1 MADRTATLVVDPDH
15 TGHHFQSVSFVVE
28 EAARSG
34 PVVLLTSRG
43 AAETEEF
50 VAHLGEQSRAGEL
63 EVVEVLEGVLPPTRS
78 VALAVAELC
87 RARSDVGHVLVM
99 DGDQPLKRWWL
110 HAPAALRALPRRPR
124 VTFMLTRYP
133 ARLAL
138 TDVTG
143 WRLRVPK
150 ATLALLAMVRGCL
163 HRVVGFSGRDDLGT
177 GVVVRRIG
185 DPNDGTA
192 HASDRARWRAELDLP
207 ADTPLVGVFGFVS
220 ERRNAPMILDA
231 IVAEGLDAVLVVAG
245 ALTPEVRAWVDGLD
259 PQHRGRLLVRD
270 AYLDNPTLDRYIAAM
285 DAIPLLLTNN
295 GPSGIMGKAESA
307 GVPVVTAG
315 SVVRAREARAL
326 GAGVACDL
334 DVGSVGRALRTV
346 LAPGYRVTTRESD
359 LVTPG
364 RYARAMLGISEP
376 SGQSGQSGSSG
387 EPA

>member
-1 MADRTATLVVDPDH
+1 MADHVATLVVDPDH

-28 EAARSG
+28 QAVLGG
-34 PVVLLTSRG
+34 PVVLLTSHG
-43 AAETEEF
+43 ARATEEF
-50 VAHLGEQSRAGEL
+50 AAHLAELHDAGRV
-63 EVVEVLEGVLPPTRS
+63 EVVEALDGVLPATD
-78 VALAVAELC
+78 AVAREVARVC
-87 RARSDVGHVLVM
+87 RERGDVGHVLVM

-110 HAPAALRALPRRPR
+110 VAPRALKDLPTRPR

-138 TDVTG
+138 TDRTG

-150 ATLALLAMVRGCL
+150 AALALAAMARRCL
-163 HRVVGFSGRDDLGT
+163 HRVVGFSGRDDVGT
-177 GVVVRRIG
+177 GWVVRRIG

-192 HASDRARWRAELDLP
+192 HASERARWRAELDLP
-207 ADTPLVGVFGFVS
+207 LDARLVGVFGFVS

-231 IVAEGLDAVLVVAG
+231 LVAEDLDAVLVVAG
-245 ALTPEVRAWVDGLD
+245 ALTPEVRAWVEGLA
-259 PQHRGRLLVRD
+259 PHPRERLLVRD

-326 GAGVACDL
+326 GAGEACDL
-334 DVGSVGRALRTV
+334 EVASVGRALRTV

-359 LVTPG
+359 LVTPA
-364 RYARAMLGISEP
+364 RYARAMLGTSEP
-376 SGQSGQSGSSG
+376 RGRPD
-387 EPA
+387 ENP

>member
-1 MADRTATLVVDPDH
+1 MADGTATLVVDPDH

-28 EAARSG
+28 QAAPLG

-43 AAETEEF
+43 AQASEEF
-50 VAHLGEQSRAGEL
+50 AAHLGAQHAAGRL
-63 EVVEVLEGVLPPTRS
+63 AVVEAVQGTVPPTAD
-78 VALAVAELC
+78 VARAVADVC
-87 RARSDVGHVLVM
+87 RERGDVGHVLVM

-110 HAPAALRALPRRPR
+110 VAPRAFRGLPRRPR

-138 TDVTG
+138 TDRTG

-150 ATLALLAMVRGCL
+150 ATLALVAMARRCL
-163 HRVVGFSGRDDLGT
+163 HRVVGFSGRDDVGS

-185 DPNDGTA
+185 DPNDCTA
-192 HASDRARWRAELDLP
+192 HARDRARWRAELGLP
-207 ADTPLVGVFGFVS
+207 AQERLVGVFGLVS
-220 ERRNAPMILDA
+220 ERRNAPMILEA
-231 IVAEGLDAVLVVAG
+231 ILREGLDARLVVAG
-245 ALTPEVRAWVDGLD
+245 ALTPEVQAWVDGL
-259 PQHRGRLLVRD
+259 GAEAAARLLVHD
-270 AYLDNPTLDRYIAAM
+270 GYLDNPTLDRYIAAM

-334 DVGSVGRALRTV
+334 EVGAVGRALRTV
-346 LAPGYRVTTRESD
+346 LDPGYAVTVREAD
-359 LVTPG
+359 LVPPA
-364 RYARAMLGISEP
+364 RYARAMLGLPDRPDP
-376 SGQSGQSGSSG
+376 S
-387 EPA
+387 